1 MTYYLIRKRSST
13 SNVFRVK
20 LRDTSSSTGA
30 SLTGLTSAS
39 TGLSISTICDNE
51 SSATTYTVAGSTIES
66 ITTLGTYAAPTA
78 TKCRFKEVDA
88 TNHPGL
94 YEIQIADARFAVS
107 NSRELRV
114 TIKGATNLFDTE
126 VIIQLTSFD
135 VDTASVTVGTNNDKT
150 GYSLSQSFPTN
161 FSSLSIDGSGRV
173 DAGKLAG
180 QTVSA
185 SGTVTFPNA
194 TLASTTNITG
204 GTITTVTNL
213 TNDPAGVTTL
223 LGRITTTR
231 AGYLDNLTRLDVA
244 VSGRMASF
252 TLPTNFSLMVINGLG
267 YVVSSRVDDS
277 SSIVPGSD
285 SFPTLEEITNAVLGV
300 TVKPGNITVEQNEIF
315 EG

>member
-1 MTYYLIRKRSST
+1 MTYYLLRKRSST
-13 SNVFRVK
+13 SNTFRVK
-20 LRDTSSSTGA
+20 LRDSSSTTGA

-51 SSATTYTVAGSTIES
+51 SSATTYTVAGSTIETIS
-66 ITTLGTYAAPTA
+66 TLGTFATPTA

-94 YEIQIADARFAVS
+94 YEIQLADARFAVS
-107 NSRELRV
+107 NARELRV

-135 VDTASVTVGTNNDKT
+135 LDTANVTVGTNNDKT
-150 GYSLSQSFPTN
+150 AYSLSQSFPTN
-161 FSSLSIDGSGRV
+161 FSSLSINASGQV
-173 DAGKLAG
+173 DVIKLAG

-213 TNDPAGVTTL
+213 TNDPTGVTTL

-252 TLPTNFSLMVINGLG
+252 TLPTNFSILVIDSSG
-267 YVVSSRVDDS
+267 YVVSSTVNDS
-277 SSIVPGSD
+277 TPLTGI
-285 SFPTLEEITNAVLGV
+285 EETDAGL
-300 TVKPGNITVEQNEIF
+300 TTDQDTKLTEIHNLIQSA
-315 EG
+315 